1 MDSYSGPGRRGHKN
15 DGFVW
20 DKRFAERQEEAYNI
34 ERLALIP
41 ANDGS
46 MISTCI
52 NQVPSRLDPP
62 QYNYSALR
70 DFLDQ
75 ASENDLRTAPTP
87 IQYARN
93 IILLDDRRDNSG
105 WHDVGG
111 NRHLARDWNS
121 YAHGYPPPG
130 ENIQCMMLNPGDLYR
145 KLLTKV
151 GQFLYCYRRLTTSR
165 NLNADLKD
173 AYCEQSRSI
182 TSAQY

>member
-1 MDSYSGPGRRGHKN
+1 MDSYSGSGRRRYKDH
-15 DGFVW
+15 GFVW
-20 DKRFAERQEEAYNI
+20 DKRFAERQEKAYTA
-34 ERLALIP
+34 ERITLISG
-41 ANDGS
+41 NDGS
-46 MISTCI
+46 MISACI
-52 NQVPSRLDPP
+52 NQFPSRLDPP

-75 ASENDLRTAPTP
+75 ASEDDLRTAPTP

-93 IILLDDRRDNSG
+93 IIVLDDRRDNSG

-111 NRHLARDWNS
+111 HRHLARDWNS
-121 YAHGYPPPG
+121 YANGYPPPG

-165 NLNADLKD
+165 NLTAELKD
-173 AYCEQSRSI
+173 AYCKQSKSS